1 MVHRDDDEFLELINL
16 GESTLDLS
24 GWIIT
29 DEVRTRYTF
38 PPGTMISGHCSLI
51 IFGGGSPEGD
61 FGGSLVQVTGTLALN
76 NTGDTVSLWDLEE
89 NLRLRI
95 SYGMEGGLNQSL
107 TRFPDLTGALPLT
120 LHGEINT
127 ADNNLYSPGVKVDG
141 TVFGICP

>member
-1 MVHRDDDEFLELINL
+1 
-16 GESTLDLS
+16 
-24 GWIIT
+24 
-29 DEVRTRYTF
+29 
-38 PPGTMISGHCSLI
+38 MISGNCSLI
-51 IFGGGSPEGD
+51 IFGGGSPSGD
-61 FGGSLVQVTGTLALN
+61 FGGSLVQVTGSLALN

-107 TRFPDLTGALPLT
+107 TRFPDLTGSLPLT
-120 LHGEINT
+120 LHGEINQ